1 MTLANHSTLE
11 PISKAVTN
19 HRDSDSPASEI
30 EATLLTG
37 GFDRPYAFGLSIALA
52 SKGVRLDVIGSNE
65 LDCSEMRSAPTL
77 NFLNLHGDQR
87 KTVGT
92 ARKLLRHL
100 FIYGRLIRYAATAR
114 PRIFHILWNYKFQL
128 FDRTILMAYYKLLGK
143 KIVFTAHNINTAQR
157 DGNDSALNRLS
168 LRVQYRLVDH
178 IFVHTEKMKCE
189 LSEFGVKEEE
199 VSVIPF
205 GINNS
210 IPDTELSPAQAKRRV
225 GITNSEKTILFFG
238 GIRPYKGLE
247 YLVAAFQQVAA
258 KDQGYRLIIAGEPK
272 REAVE
277 YWQGIQRTIRGARTG
292 EQVIQEI
299 RFISDEET
307 EVYFKAADVLV
318 LPYTLVSQSGV
329 LFLGYSFG
337 LPVIATNV
345 GSLSE
350 DIVEGETGFTCRSC
364 DAVDLA
370 RVIETYFESDLFKTL
385 DHRRVEI
392 REFARGRNSWDEVL
406 NKTCNIYTQLLAQ
419 NDEQKYRTPI

>member
-19 HRDSDSPASEI
+19 DRDSDSPASEI

-65 LDCSEMRSAPTL
+65 LDRPEMRSAPTL

-100 FIYGRLIRYAATAR
+100 FIYERLIRYAATAR

-143 KIVFTAHNINTAQR
+143 KIVFTAHNITTAQR

-178 IFVHTEKMKCE
+178 IFVHTEKMKCDR

-199 VSVIPF
+199 ISVIPF

-299 RFISDEET
+299 KIISDEET

-370 RVIETYFESDLFKTL
+370 
-385 DHRRVEI
+385 
-392 REFARGRNSWDEVL
+392 
-406 NKTCNIYTQLLAQ
+406 
-419 NDEQKYRTPI
+419 

>member
-1 MTLANHSTLE
+1 MTSANHSTLE
-11 PISKAVTN
+11 SISRSVTL

-37 GFDRPYAFGLSIALA
+37 GFDRPYAFGLSMALA
-52 SKGVRLDVIGSNE
+52 SKGVKLDVIGSTE
-65 LDCSEMRSAPTL
+65 LDCPELRSAPTL

-100 FIYGRLIRYAATAR
+100 LIYGRIIRYAATAR
-114 PRIFHILWNYKFQL
+114 PRIFHVLWNYKFQL
-128 FDRTILMAYYKLLGK
+128 FDRTILMTYYKLLGK
-143 KIVFTAHNINTAQR
+143 KIIFTAHNINTAQR

-168 LRVQYRLVDH
+168 LRAQYRLVDH
-178 IFVHTEKMKCE
+178 IFVHTEKMKSE
-189 LSEFGVKEEE
+189 LSEFGIKEKK
-199 VSVIPF
+199 VSIIPF

-210 IPDTELSPAQAKRRV
+210 VPNTALTPAQAKQRV
-225 GITNSEKTILFFG
+225 GVTSSEKTILFFG

-247 YLVAAFQQVAA
+247 YLVAAFHQVAA

-277 YWQGIQRTIRGARTG
+277 YWQEIQRTIRGARTG
-292 EQVIQEI
+292 ERVIQEI
-299 RFISDEET
+299 RFIADEET

-329 LFLGYSFG
+329 LFLSYSFG

-364 DAVDLA
+364 DAADLA
-370 RVIETYFESDLFKTL
+370 RVIETYFESDLFNTL
-385 DHRRVEI
+385 DRRRAEI
-392 REFARGRNSWDEVL
+392 REFARRRNSWDVVL
-406 NKTCNIYTQLLAQ
+406 NKTCNVYNQLLAQ
-419 NDEQKYRTPI
+419 NDEQRYRTAI